1 MIELERMGNEFIG
14 KNLLDVV
21 VDLDSHL
28 LGQIFAISS
37 KTSDGN
43 AGVVVDLEEKA
54 DLDDRR
60 RREFQMSLIPSN
72 AI

>member
-1 MIELERMGNEFIG
+1 MLTELEMMGSEFIG

-28 LGQIFAISS
+28 LGQIPAVIGE
-37 KTSDGN
+37 TSDGN
-43 AGVVVDLEEKA
+43 ADVVVDLEENA

-60 RREFQMSLIPSN
+60 RGEVKEG
-72 AI
+72 